1 MNIRPS
7 PSAFPPLPD
16 MAANPVV
23 TGMEVFSQPG
33 GHADE
38 DLFGRVC
45 VCAGMELH
53 RGERQESQK

>member
-1 MNIRPS
+1 
-7 PSAFPPLPD
+7 

-33 GHADE
+33 GHSDE

-53 RGERQESQK
+53 CGERQESQKGIWGEHLDQTFF